1 MYVTCISGLNCIL
14 EPFQAVFFGRL
25 ARTQAMGGDARA
37 NQQHLWETLAA
48 TKLLGMV
55 GAPPINL
62 LSIGIG
68 DNVGKTIIHHP
79 FGNGKH
85 TTYENCD
92 FWDDLLGLPH

>member
-1 MYVTCISGLNCIL
+1 
-14 EPFQAVFFGRL
+14 
-25 ARTQAMGGDARA
+25 MGGDARA

-92 FWDDLLGLPH
+92 FWDDLLGLPHKNDGLYMGKAKCGPTFLTWTSW